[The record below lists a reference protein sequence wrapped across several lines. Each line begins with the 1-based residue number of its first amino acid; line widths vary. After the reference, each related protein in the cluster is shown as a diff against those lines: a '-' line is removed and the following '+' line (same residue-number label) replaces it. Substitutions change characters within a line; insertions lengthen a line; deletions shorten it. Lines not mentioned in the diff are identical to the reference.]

1 MAERSAFD
9 DLIAFFYLDLTR
21 GLPQGICPAGA
32 GELRTLVRG
41 RGRV

>member
-1 MAERSAFD
+1 MAERSTFD

-21 GLPQGICPAGA
+21 GLPRESAPQVQ
-32 GELRTLVRG
+32 ELRHWFSG